1 MDKIPQEIIERAC
14 RSLANGNGI
23 RRRLPYGGIIHI
35 DRPLPFLCVVR
46 FPENLGEINAVDR
59 LIISE
64 ASYLFCSDK
73 HTDDLAGLLKNI
85 VKILSDKFGA
95 FLIIE
100 FLTAPINMR
109 KKNDPE
115 FRITGTIKNQPSV
128 IKTLENGLTNIHS
141 LGKPSRVEVRSQKYY
156 ESENLK
162 PLLSL
167 EEKNKLSCLEL
178 KLEIKPFYINRS
190 TKQLYPLL
198 FRSLRTELSKV
209 LKKTFFDF
217 VRVQTNHNPVNF
229 QVLGRR
235 RVVRAV
241 KYIDSEL
248 VEINDQYRFLLLITP
263 TNANEAW
270 VEFKK
275 NKFEKVPVFH
285 YRLMPVDPELLK
297 RRLYNIPIEKVED
310 PTLGFL
316 FRDKRFEIDKELTM
330 LSQRNSKDFLYSSIQ
345 LFGGVNEQL
354 LKTAADILNN
364 FPVGTNEDKEDFE
377 NTDGR
382 IELINAEEFSI
393 RALEE
398 IRYLKAQYSG
408 VREDIEIRKDIVG
421 ILVSKGKLLISD
433 KFKVSKQRVDAL
445 IQHEVGTH
453 ILTYYNGKAQPLK
466 LLFSGAAGYEQ
477 LQEGLAVLAEYLAG
491 GLTESRLRTLAA
503 RVKAVDFII
512 EGATFID
519 TFRMLTNEHNFEP
532 QLAFTVTMRVY
543 RGGGLTKDA
552 VYLKGVLSLI
562 RYLGKG
568 KKLEPLLIGKIRQD
582 YIPIINEL
590 IYRKVLKPIAIVPR
604 YLKEKSYLK
613 RLDLVKG
620 GTNILNLIER

>member
-477 LQEGLAVLAEYLAG
+477 LQEGLAVLAEYLSG